1 MADEDLV
8 DELDARGLAGYA
20 LPVAPEV
27 ISANVVFAAEGALNS
42 RRDVKPAEL
51 VSQAVDLLRSRAQL
65 NSRNRIAQLVHSR
78 VFLTDA
84 PQLTWTLNYHL

>member
-1 MADEDLV
+1 MAAQDLV

-20 LPVAPEV
+20 LPVTPEV

-42 RRDVKPAEL
+42 RRDVKSAEL

-65 NSRNRIAQLVHSR
+65 NSRNRLAQLVHSR